1 MRQQRATKRGAAG
14 ANSQVSI
21 NAGKAGEARRGQASQ
36 GKAGKA
42 GKQGANKTMSRE
54 TDNALLMHGGEDDI
68 SIPGAALR
76 QIIDDALTPDCGDMI
91 SRLRMQNEALEEHNA
106 NQAREIGDLKF
117 EIREL
122 RERLAGRVYE

>member
-1 MRQQRATKRGAAG
+1 MT
-14 ANSQVSI
+14 
-21 NAGKAGEARRGQASQ
+21 
-36 GKAGKA
+36 
-42 GKQGANKTMSRE
+42 RE
-54 TDNALLMHGGEDDI
+54 IDNALLMHGGEDNI
-68 SIPGAALR
+68 SIPGAALQR
-76 QIIDDALTPDCGDMI
+76 IIDDALTPDCGDMI

>member
-1 MRQQRATKRGAAG
+1 MTHQ
-14 ANSQVSI
+14 I
-21 NAGKAGEARRGQASQ
+21 
-36 GKAGKA
+36 
-42 GKQGANKTMSRE
+42 
-54 TDNALLMHGGEDDI
+54 DNALLLHGGEDDI

-91 SRLRMQNEALEEHNA
+91 SQLRLQNEALEEHNA
-106 NQAREIGDLKF
+106 NQAREIDGLKF

>member
-1 MRQQRATKRGAAG
+1 MQARRGSARR
-14 ANSQVSI
+14 
-21 NAGKAGEARRGQASQ
+21 GEARQ
-36 GKAGKA
+36 GKARQAWRGPAGRGMAWLGEA

-91 SRLRMQNEALEEHNA
+91 SQFRLKNESLEEHNA